1 MIFKILDAYEEKIR
15 KEDSFFK
22 GIAKKNKD
30 NIIFLVI
37 MGLLVAGT
45 VVIGIVTNW
54 TYCVY
59 VYEIAVIVAGAIV
72 LKFRAKEKRAKYIN
86 NIQEYH
92 KRLDC
97 LKELL
102 NCDEFSIHSEN
113 QLNTLINKIRSYIEE
128 ENSNA
133 TDRRKSNKEF
143 YSGTILPIGAFVLGV
158 WANKLDNIQVTAW
171 AMVLVIVI
179 LLLKFVWKDIIDML
193 QTFLDPTLKEMKYL
207 VDELQDLYDRE
218 FVK

>member
-22 GIAKKNKD
+22 GIAKKNKG
-30 NIIFLVI
+30 NIIILVI
-37 MGLLVAGT
+37 MGLLVAGM

-54 TYCVY
+54 TYWVY
-59 VYEIAVIVAGAIV
+59 VYEFAVIVVEVIV
-72 LKFRAKEKRAKYIN
+72 LKFRAKEKRKEYIDN
-86 NIQEYH
+86 VQEYH

-102 NCDEFSIHSEN
+102 NCDEFSRRSEN
-113 QLNTLINKIRSYIEE
+113 QLNTLIKKMRSYLEKE
-128 ENSNA
+128 DSNV

-158 WANKLDNIQVTAW
+158 WANKLDNIQITAW

-179 LLLKFVWKDIIDML
+179 LLLKFVGGDIIDML
-193 QTFLDPTLKEMKYL
+193 QTFFDPTLREMKYL